1 MIVMSF
7 ALWDHIPLEETKQ
20 TSFQFNQIL
29 YISSLLTMTNALE
42 AARGNLTTF
51 FCMPKAL

>member
-29 YISSLLTMTNALE
+29 YTSSSLTMTNAIE